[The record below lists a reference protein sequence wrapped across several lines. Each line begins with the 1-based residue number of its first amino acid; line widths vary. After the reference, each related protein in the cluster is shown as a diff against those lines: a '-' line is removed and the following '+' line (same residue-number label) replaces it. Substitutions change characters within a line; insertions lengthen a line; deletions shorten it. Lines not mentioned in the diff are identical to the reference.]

1 MPYLHLPFQSGA
13 DRILAAMNRGHSAAG
28 YEALVKRVREARPDI
43 AVSTDIIVGFP
54 GETDADFE
62 ETLALVDRVRFA
74 SAFTFK
80 YSARPGTPAA
90 EMKSQVPEDVKAA
103 RLELL
108 QGAIQNCAR
117 SFDAAQIG
125 KRLAV
130 LFERKG
136 RKSGQIGGRSPYLQ
150 AVHAEGPDSLIGQI
164 AEVDIV
170 ASGPNSLTGV
180 IKSEFAWREPNQAAG

>member
-1 MPYLHLPFQSGA
+1 M
-13 DRILAAMNRGHSAAG
+13 
-28 YEALVKRVREARPDI
+28 
-43 AVSTDIIVGFP
+43 
-54 GETDADFE
+54 
-62 ETLALVDRVRFA
+62 
-74 SAFTFK
+74 
-80 YSARPGTPAA
+80 
-90 EMKSQVPEDVKAA
+90 PEDVKSA
-103 RLELL
+103 RLERL
-108 QGAIQNCAR
+108 QGAIELNAR
-117 SFDAAQIG
+117 SFDAEQIG
-125 KRLAV
+125 KRLPV

>member
-1 MPYLHLPFQSGA
+1 
-13 DRILAAMNRGHSAAG
+13 
-28 YEALVKRVREARPDI
+28 
-43 AVSTDIIVGFP
+43 
-54 GETDADFE
+54 
-62 ETLALVDRVRFA
+62 
-74 SAFTFK
+74 
-80 YSARPGTPAA
+80 
-90 EMKSQVPEDVKAA
+90 VKAA
-103 RLELL
+103 RLELV
-108 QGAIQNCAR
+108 QGAIQNGAL

-125 KRLAV
+125 KRLPV

-150 AVHAEGPDSLIGQI
+150 AVHAEGPESLIGHI